1 MRTPSVINLSGN
13 ALTSIK
19 IYHNVAPT
27 RKFVVKMAQ
36 NLLSKN
42 SEIELINIA
51 FNTSLETQF
60 LKAFE
65 D

>member
-1 MRTPSVINLSGN
+1 MRTPSFINLSGN

-19 IYHNVAPT
+19 IYHNVAPKG
-27 RKFVVKMAQ
+27 KFVVKMAQ

-51 FNTSLETQF
+51 LNTSLETQF
-60 LKAFE
+60 LKSFE